1 MVSLGCTKINGGLL
15 SCIISITLVLTVNGI
30 GDGDSGNDSVS
41 GDGGGDSCVDGGGI
55 GDCFGGG
62 TSGVGIGGGVN

>member
-41 GDGGGDSCVDGGGI
+41 GDDGGDNCVEGGGMCDCV
-55 GDCFGGG
+55 GDG
-62 TSGVGIGGGVN
+62 TSGVSIGGGVN